1 MSYLVFIENFC
12 VWYYD
17 LFSNCFII
25 ILCYLPFT
33 QWQNRQIPV
42 ALHIIFFYIK
52 NWHIKRQDSKV
63 CYQIVAWTYPISVWR
78 KSASPL
84 HRPLFIKPA
93 MVNHLLHKS
102 FTPPSPSP
110 WYQKFIKK
118 SIFHFVLH
126 FQKSKLYFEKTKAYF
141 F

>member
-17 LFSNCFII
+17 FFSNCFII

-52 NWHIKRQDSKV
+52 NWHIKKQDSKV
-63 CYQIVAWTYPISVWR
+63 CYQIVAWTYPL
-78 KSASPL
+78 SAWEKKCFTSSPT
-84 HRPLFIKPA
+84 FI
-93 MVNHLLHKS
+93 HKACNGE
-102 FTPPSPSP
+102 PSPS
-110 WYQKFIKK
+110 Q
-118 SIFHFVLH
+118 VLH
-126 FQKSKLYFEKTKAYF
+126 ASFTFSLISEIHKKINFSFCFTFPKK
-141 F
+141 